1 MPLTVS
7 GEPMAA
13 SDRVALV
20 VGAGDYIGSAI
31 AERFARGGYQI
42 VAARRNKTGDKLEP
56 LRVSIES
63 AGGMCHCMT
72 TDARK
77 EEQVMELFERT
88 ERDIGPIE
96 VCVFN
101 VGGNVRFPIADTTT
115 RVFYKVW
122 EMACFAGFLTGREA
136 AKYMV
141 PRGYGSIFFTGATAS
156 VRGGSGYAAFA
167 SAKSGLRAL
176 AQSMARELGPKNIHV
191 SHLVI
196 DAGVDTEY
204 VRNLMREEMGDEFDR
219 LPPDTLMSPASIGEV
234 YWFLHQ
240 QPRDGWTF
248 ELDLRPFAEKW

>member
-1 MPLTVS
+1 
-7 GEPMAA
+7 MAA
-13 SDRVALV
+13 SDRVVLV

-63 AGGMCHCMT
+63 AGGVCHCMT

-77 EEQVMELFERT
+77 EEQVTELFERT
-88 ERDIGPIE
+88 ERDIGPVE

-101 VGGNVRFPIADTTT
+101 VGGNVRFPLADTTT

-141 PRGYGSIFFTGATAS
+141 PRGVRVDLFHRRYRKCSRWERICGFRECEIGTTRAGSEHGARAGAKKHPRQS
-156 VRGGSGYAAFA
+156 SGHRRRGRHRVC
-167 SAKSGLRAL
+167 AKSD
-176 AQSMARELGPKNIHV
+176 AQ
-191 SHLVI
+191 
-196 DAGVDTEY
+196 
-204 VRNLMREEMGDEFDR
+204 
-219 LPPDTLMSPASIGEV
+219 
-234 YWFLHQ
+234 
-240 QPRDGWTF
+240 RDG
-248 ELDLRPFAEKW
+248 